1 MRRDA
6 RAGVLQAWC
15 VAACCAGAGGRALLV
30 ASSVHCV
37 RSSSPAL
44 VAQRSIHMEREPHTD
59 TRQARAAAAAA
70 AAAAAGQT
78 RASADGPSLA
88 VLEPSAQQ
96 PEPEREPCKDSWYFL
111 SRGRRYVVPYHY
123 TYRANVR
130 ARWVGRTLV
139 EAFDDEFPF
148 QAPGFHQE
156 AQDMGQLT
164 AASRSGEPVPVGK
177 VLRLGDT
184 VSHVIHTHEPS
195 VREPAV
201 AVIAADH
208 EVVVVCK
215 SASLPVHPC
224 GRFRRNTV
232 VELLAAC
239 HGFEGL
245 RAVHRLDRVTSGV
258 VVLARTKAV
267 AHRFSLAIQG
277 KTRTPSGAA
286 SSAVSS
292 TAHSSTPVVSIR
304 KEYFAL
310 VVGTFP
316 PSFSSSFSFSR
327 RGKTQDEIVC
337 EAPLAVDP
345 VTKLVHVPKSLSGE
359 KQEEEYVANS
369 PRPAQAAATR
379 FSCLGCSTWS
389 AVRAHTS
396 GWAGVADTVG
406 NSQIDGATVV
416 SLVYCVPVTGR
427 THQIR
432 VHLQHLGFPIVDDPV
447 YGPALPV
454 KEPQEQGQTG
464 TDLPPTLQ
472 PQQGEEPDWKTDEGC
487 PHCPHCEPVA
497 LHGSGGQH
505 DTRPKQI
512 GTTQADAD
520 AICLH
525 AHAYSCL
532 PHWAYVCPL
541 KLTPPWAIAA
551 LTDDGASPR
560 RGEEVLALLDA
571 QREYEGDGIVDP
583 AANAQ

>member
-1 MRRDA
+1 M
-6 RAGVLQAWC
+6 
-15 VAACCAGAGGRALLV
+15 
-30 ASSVHCV
+30 
-37 RSSSPAL
+37 
-44 VAQRSIHMEREPHTD
+44 
-59 TRQARAAAAAA
+59 
-70 AAAAAGQT
+70 
-78 RASADGPSLA
+78 
-88 VLEPSAQQ
+88 
-96 PEPEREPCKDSWYFL
+96 
-111 SRGRRYVVPYHY
+111 PYHY
-123 TYRANVR
+123 TYQANVR

-156 AQDMGQLT
+156 AQVTGQLT
-164 AASRSGEPVPVGK
+164 AASRSGAPIGADQ

-277 KTRTPSGAA
+277 KTRTPAGAKA
-286 SSAVSS
+286 PVSS
-292 TAHSSTPVVSIR
+292 TADSSSPPVSIR

-310 VVGTFP
+310 VVGAFG
-316 PSFSSSFSFSR
+316 PSPSSSSFTR
-327 RGKTQDEIVC
+327 QGKTSDEIVC
-337 EAPLAVDP
+337 VAPLAVDP
-345 VTKLVHVPKSLSGE
+345 VTKLVHVPSSLSGE
-359 KQEEEYVANS
+359 GQEKEYMAGS
-369 PRPAQAAATR
+369 PCAAQAATTR

-389 AVRAHTS
+389 AVRTHTG
-396 GWAGVADTVG
+396 GWAGVADTIC

-447 YGPALPV
+447 YGPALPITSPP
-454 KEPQEQGQTG
+454 EHGHTCA
-464 TDLPPTLQ
+464 DLPPTLQ
-472 PQQGEEPDWKTDEGC
+472 SHLDEEPDWKTDEGC

-497 LHGSGGQH
+497 VHGSGGQH

-512 GTTQADAD
+512 GKTQADAD

-532 PHWAYVCPL
+532 PHWAYECPL
-541 KLTPPWAIAA
+541 ELTPPWAIAA
-551 LTDDGASPR
+551 LTDDGAAPQ
-560 RGEEVLALLDA
+560 RGEEVLALLHA
-571 QREYEGDGIVDP
+571 QRECEGER
-583 AANAQ
+583 